1 MNKILIIHDD
11 ASVREPLAE
20 GLAADGYLVVPI
32 SEPSLAR
39 QVIDTLRPDLLL
51 LKLQMGGKDRWDV
64 LKEVKNHDPN
74 LRALVLGTYAPDQED
89 ICISFTNVYMMKS
102 FLFAQLRE
110 RIAEALGLKP
120 IHDEGIIRG
129 KSLQPAGNKLNR
141 LRPFL

>member
-20 GLAADGYLVVPI
+20 ELAADGHLVVPI
-32 SEPSLAR
+32 SEPSLAG
-39 QVIDTLRPDLLL
+39 QVIGTLRPDLLL
-51 LKLQMGGKDRWDV
+51 LKLQMDGKDRWDV
-64 LKEVKNHDPN
+64 LNEVKTHDPN
-74 LRALVLGTYAPDQED
+74 LRVLVLGTYAADQED
-89 ICISFTNVYMMKS
+89 TCRSFTNVYVMKS

-110 RIAEALGLKP
+110 KVAEVLGLKP